1 MNILAVIKHIVDRL
15 EKKRYLCLSFHTC
28 FTVNLDHNAVQ
39 FIKTYQ
45 STSTR
50 QNRSTHPNPIQYMDD
65 YKSKQKAV
73 IAKPLHSVHMYS

>member
-1 MNILAVIKHIVDRL
+1 MNILAVIKHIVDRE
-15 EKKRYLCLSFHTC
+15 EKK
-28 FTVNLDHNAVQ
+28 DHNVQ
-39 FIKTYQ
+39 FIKTHQ

-73 IAKPLHSVHMYS
+73 IAKPLDSVHMYW